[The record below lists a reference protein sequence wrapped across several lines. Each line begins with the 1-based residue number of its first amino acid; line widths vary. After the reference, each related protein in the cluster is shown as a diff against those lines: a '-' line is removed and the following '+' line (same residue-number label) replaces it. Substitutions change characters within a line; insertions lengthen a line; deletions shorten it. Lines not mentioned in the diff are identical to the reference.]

1 MPLTAL
7 HEAYDRIEDGK
18 VTGKMVIDPTLG

>member
-18 VTGKMVIDPTLG
+18 VTGKLVIDPTLS